1 MERVRS
7 SLTVT
12 ALALICLPL
21 LAAQPAGAVLC
32 TLDNVPAAT
41 LLLPYF
47 ELNLDDAYNETTLF
61 SVGNASAA
69 ATVAHVVIW
78 TDLGVPTFSFDIYL
92 TGYDVQ
98 SVNLRDLFVFGR
110 LPQTA
115 DPAGDPNDTISPRG
129 QFSQDT
135 LFPGC
140 AGRLP
145 PPSLPSFFLKHLA
158 AAHTGGP
165 SVILKGLCAGLNHG
179 DAVARGYVTIDAANV
194 CSFSFPGDPGY
205 FGPGGV
211 ASDANVLFGDYVYV
225 DSRLV
230 YARGGNLVR
239 LEADPAAFKPGDA
252 TFYELFVDGSAADGR
267 EPLPTTWSGRF
278 FTGGPFDAGSEVVVW
293 REALTV
299 PAPFPCDSATYTGG
313 FPRASASGVIF
324 DEQER
329 PEVAPTTPCTPPV
342 CPSIA
347 LPPGLWAT
355 ARSQVGGVDFPVAF
369 TFGWYVAGF
378 QGTSALPT
386 PAVRNQAWLGTDMS
400 AHRLISVAMPGT
412 PLDSGCGP
420 AAFIPR

>member
-12 ALALICLPL
+12 ALALACLPL
-21 LAAQPAGAVLC
+21 LARPAEAVLC

-47 ELNLDDAYNETTLF
+47 ELNLDDSYNETTLF
-61 SVGNASAA
+61 TVGNASAA

-78 TDLGVPTFSFDIYL
+78 TDLGVPTFNFDIYL

-98 SVNLRDLFVFGR
+98 SVNLRDLFVFGQ

-115 DPAGDPNDTISPRG
+115 DPAGDPRDTISPKG
-129 QFSQDT
+129 PFSQDT
-135 LFPGC
+135 VFPNC

-145 PPSLPSFFLKHLA
+145 PPPLPSVFLHHLA

-165 SVILKGLCAGLNHG
+165 STLLKGLCAGLNWG
-179 DAVARGYVTIDAANV
+179 DAVARGYVTIDAARS
-194 CSFSFPGDPGY
+194 CSFSFPGDAGY

-211 ASDANVLFGDYVYV
+211 ASDANVLFGDYFYI

-239 LEADPAAFKPGDA
+239 LEADPTAFKPGDA
-252 TFYELFVDGSAADGR
+252 TFYETFVNGSAADGR

-278 FTGGPFDAGSEVVVW
+278 FAGGPFDAGSEVVVW

-299 PAPFPCDSATYTGG
+299 PAAFPCDSTAFTGG
-313 FPRASASGVIF
+313 FPRGPGGGAVF

-329 PEVAPTTPCTPPV
+329 PEVVPEFPCTPPS
-342 CPSIA
+342 CPTLS

-355 ARSQVGGVDFPVAF
+355 ARSQVGGAAFPVSF
-369 TFGWYVAGF
+369 TFGWYIAGF
-378 QGTSALPT
+378 QGASALPN
-386 PAVRNQAWLGTDMS
+386 PAVRNQAWLGVDMS

-420 AAFIPR
+420 AAFIPQ